1 MEYRSARQFCETPC
15 GVQSPIHSVNFFFN
29 HSVERHSIR
38 LQLGGVKFSI
48 PRHFPAALY
57 QAMEAKL
64 KEDSAASS
72 SCFFFFIT
80 AMFSTKL

>member
-1 MEYRSARQFCETPC
+1 MEYRSARQFYETAC
-15 GVQSPIHSVNFFFN
+15 GAQSQMHSIDFFFD
-29 HSVERHSIR
+29 HPVERHSMR

-57 QAMEAKL
+57 QAMEARL

-72 SCFFFFIT
+72 PRFLFIFT
-80 AMFSTKL
+80 SFSTNL